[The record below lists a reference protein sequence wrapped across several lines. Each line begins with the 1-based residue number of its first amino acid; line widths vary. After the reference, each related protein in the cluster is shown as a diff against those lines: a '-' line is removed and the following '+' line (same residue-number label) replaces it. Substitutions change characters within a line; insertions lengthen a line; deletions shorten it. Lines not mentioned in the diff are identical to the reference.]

1 MTIIRRRPDHCRRR
15 ESCKFVSLKLLD
27 SADDQGSTP
36 DSMDTSKRISV
47 PDGHRRCQ
55 CQMEC
60 LAFPSATEDRMTA
73 DRQGFTQCHF
83 DHGAAGCNLYEPHPA
98 LVPWLTTTSQGADA
112 RQCSCGIDHHI
123 QGDGTVYLQ
132 GAGGATQR
140 NHCRSGRTIWIDARI
155 HCPMANICDPGGRV
169 IVSCTVYA
177 PP

>member
-1 MTIIRRRPDHCRRR
+1 
-15 ESCKFVSLKLLD
+15 
-27 SADDQGSTP
+27 
-36 DSMDTSKRISV
+36 
-47 PDGHRRCQ
+47 
-55 CQMEC
+55 MEC